1 MSSTY
6 LDTGAWPTG
15 VTARYLTVG
24 GGLVDITVEE
34 AGPRGAAMR
43 SLCSGCETEEWSRS
57 TIGGDGPALSAHRES
72 ALRAARAWAQAHAER
87 CRAMPRPEA
96 TSEETTR

>member
-15 VTARYLTVG
+15 VIARYLTVG
-24 GGLVDITVEE
+24 GGFVDIVVDAPPAEPDAT
-34 AGPRGAAMR
+34 AT
-43 SLCSGCETEEWSRS
+43 CSGCQEEEKISGFAW
-57 TIGGDGPALSAHRES
+57 PPRED
-72 ALRAARAWAQAHAER
+72 RRGYVEGRARAWSQDHAER
-87 CRAMPRPEA
+87 CRAMPHPQA